1 MTGNLPPGGHSL
13 AKIATALPEVWELR
27 PDIFRDARGFF
38 MESYNQAK
46 FAAAG
51 VTDQFVQDNYSCS
64 AKGTPRG
71 LHYQLQHAQAK
82 LCRVVEGEALD
93 VAVDI
98 RAGSPTFGRWTSVV
112 LRPKRRTRFIF
123 RSASLTDLALTER
136 VQFLYKCSEFYDAC
150 DEHTILWSDP
160 EIGIA
165 WNIAAPLVSDKDRKA
180 PTLAAVGR
188 ELLPAFDRKSAWK
201 IRDRRFFREQSKIC
215 DYGNLYSTVTD
226 LARLRGWSTS
236 QPRRTAM

>member
-1 MTGNLPPGGHSL
+1 LQ
-13 AKIATALPEVWELR
+13 KIATALPGVWELR

-51 VTDQFVQDNYSCS
+51 VTDQFVQDNHSCS
-64 AKGTPRG
+64 AKGTLRG
-71 LHYQLQHAQAK
+71 LHYQLHRAQAK

-98 RAGSPTFGRWTSVV
+98 RVGSPTFGTWTSVV
-112 LRPKRRTRFIF
+112 L
-123 RSASLTDLALTER
+123 SAEAQNQIYIPRGFAHGFLALTER
-136 VQFLYKCSEFYDAC
+136 VQFLYKCSEFYDAR

-180 PTLAAVGR
+180 PTLAALGR
-188 ELLPAFDRKSAWK
+188 ELLPVFDRK
-201 IRDRRFFREQSKIC
+201 
-215 DYGNLYSTVTD
+215 
-226 LARLRGWSTS
+226 
-236 QPRRTAM
+236 